1 MPCFFPLQLS
11 HCLWCPPCLCEE
23 LIQWHR
29 ISVLLFRQL
38 LWHFTSAA
46 SSQLKAHLW
55 WSADT
60 TETPRG
66 NVPDSSSK
74 EIALSI
80 LFLTPF
86 LLIAPPIKD
95 TVHSTCSSKPM
106 LSLLSTTSCLSITQD
121 FFLFLQ
127 IILFSPCCLLNLVKG
142 PNKIKQILPHL
153 KSLHAFPLFVP

>member
-1 MPCFFPLQLS
+1 MPCSFPLQLS

-23 LIQWHR
+23 LM
-29 ISVLLFRQL
+29 LFHQL
-38 LWHFTSAA
+38 LWPFTSAA
-46 SSQLKAHLW
+46 SSQLKAHLG

-95 TVHSTCSSKPM
+95 TVHSPCSLKPM
-106 LSLLSTTSCLSITQD
+106 LFYLSTSSCLWITQD

-153 KSLHAFPLFVP
+153 KPLHAFPLFAP